1 MADPIRPLIAGNW
14 KMNGTSADLPE
25 LKRMADGVDGT
36 RSNSAY
42 DAVICTPA
50 TLIDRAVRTVAGSPL
65 AIGGQDCHAA
75 EKGAHTGDVSPAMLA
90 DIGASCVIVGHSERR
105 ADHHESDVD
114 VLGKAAGAHGAGL
127 TAIVCVGE
135 TRPEREAGRAIEIVD
150 AQLAGSVPQ
159 GARPGNTVVAY
170 EPVWA
175 IGTGLTPTMHDIET
189 MHDHMRMRLAER
201 FGADGARI
209 RLLYG
214 GSVKPANA
222 AEIFAISPVDG
233 ALIGGASLKSDDF
246 LAICAAMPA
255 R

>member
-14 KMNGTSADLPE
+14 KMHGTGADLPE
-25 LKRMADGVDGT
+25 LKRIANGVDGT
-36 RSNSAY
+36 KSDSPY

-50 TLIDRAVRTVAGSPL
+50 TLIDRAVRTVVGSPL
-65 AIGGQDCHAA
+65 AIGGQDCHHA
-75 EKGAHTGDVSPAMLA
+75 EKGAHTGDVSPAMLVEA
-90 DIGASCVIVGHSERR
+90 GASYVIVGHSERR
-105 ADHHESDVD
+105 ADHGESDAD
-114 VLGKAAGAHGAGL
+114 VLGKANGAHAAGM

-135 TRPEREAGRAIEIVD
+135 TREEREAGRAEDVVD
-150 AQLAGSVPQ
+150 GQLAWSVPED
-159 GARPGNTVVAY
+159 ARPDDTVIAY

-175 IGTGLTPTMHDIET
+175 IGTGLTPSMHDIET
-189 MHDHMRMRLAER
+189 MHDHMRMQLKQR
-201 FGADGARI
+201 FGSSGARF

-222 AEIFAISPVDG
+222 ADIFAISSVDG